1 MNPSFSAL
9 RRPAYI
15 QMFTQKP
22 LDLLVVGGGITGA
35 GIALDARSRGL
46 HVGLVEMQDF
56 AAGTS
61 SRSTKLVHGGLRYL
75 KQFELKLVAE
85 VGRERAIVHAN
96 APHVTHPVP
105 MLLPL
110 TRGGSL
116 RKWEAALALSVYDF
130 LAGVKPAERRR
141 MLSAAETLRQEPL
154 LDAKDLLG
162 GALYYEYRT
171 DDARLTLEILK
182 EAVHRGALALNYAK
196 VTGFLYENGK
206 ISGATVTDGLT
217 GESFPVQARQ
227 VVNAA
232 GPWVDAVDTLNDPA
246 GGEKLFLTKGVHL
259 VVDGAR
265 LPVRQAA
272 YFDTTDGRMVF
283 AIPREGK
290 TYVGTTDTPYSGNAT
305 HPDVTAED
313 VAYLLGAVN
322 RAFPGVRLQPA
333 DVESSWAGL
342 RPLIRQQGKGPGE
355 ISRKDEIFRYDS
367 GLLSI
372 AGGKLTGYRKMAERI
387 VDLVAGRLHKATGQ
401 SFGPCLTA
409 RLRLSGGDLGGDTL
423 EGFVR
428 EKTRQ
433 GVQLGLSAAEA
444 ERLSRL
450 YGANVD
456 QVYAYLPGV
465 AKDSHLY
472 GLPPTL
478 LAQLQY
484 GIHAEMVAR
493 PADFFIRRT
502 GALYFNV
509 HWVRQYA
516 EPVWVY
522 MQNYLQWSH
531 AEAQAYRRELAD
543 LLGEVIT
550 NHELRITNG

>member
-15 QMFTQKP
+15 QTFQQTP

-75 KQFELKLVAE
+75 KQLELKLVAE

-141 MLSAAETLRQEPL
+141 MLSAAATLKQEPL
-154 LDAKDLLG
+154 LDPDGLLG

-206 ISGATVTDGLT
+206 ISGATVTDELT
-217 GESFPVQARQ
+217 GESFPVRARQ

-246 GGEKLFLTKGVHL
+246 EGGKLFLTKGVHL

-272 YFDTTDGRMVF
+272 YFDTPDGRMMF

-290 TYVGTTDTPYSGNAT
+290 TYLGTTDTPYAGSTA
-305 HPDVTAED
+305 HPDVTAGD
-313 VAYLLGAVN
+313 VTYLLDAVN
-322 RAFPGVRLQPA
+322 RTFPGVHLQPA
-333 DVESSWAGL
+333 DVESTWAGL
-342 RPLIRQQGKGPGE
+342 RPLIRQKGKGPGE

-387 VDLVAGRLHKATGQ
+387 VDLVAGRLRKATGQ
-401 SFGPCLTA
+401 SFGPCITA

-433 GVQLGLSAAEA
+433 GELLGLSPAEA

-456 QVYAYLPGV
+456 KVYAYLPAV
-465 AKDSHLY
+465 TKDSHLY

-484 GIHAEMVAR
+484 GIDAEMVAR

-522 MQNYLQWSH
+522 MQSQLQWPH
-531 AEAQAYRRELAD
+531 AEAQAYRRELND
-543 LLGEVIT
+543 LLGGVSV
-550 NHELRITNG
+550 NDELRMTN

>member
-9 RRPAYI
+9 LRPAYR
-15 QMFTQKP
+15 QALQQTP
-22 LDLLVVGGGITGA
+22 LDLLVIGGGITGA
-35 GIALDARSRGL
+35 GIALDARARGM

-85 VGRERAIVHAN
+85 VGRERAIVHGN

-116 RKWEAALALSVYDF
+116 RKWEAALALSGYDF
-130 LAGVKPAERRR
+130 LASVKPAERRR
-141 MLSAAETLRQEPL
+141 MLSAEATLRQEPL
-154 LDAKDLLG
+154 LDARNLLG

-182 EAVHRGALALNYAK
+182 EAVRRGAVALNYAK
-196 VTGFLYENGK
+196 ATGFLYVNGK
-206 ISGATVTDGLT
+206 ISGTMVTDVLT
-217 GESFPVQARQ
+217 GETFPVRARH

-232 GPWVDAVDTLNDPA
+232 GPWVDAVDTLDNAAEGD
-246 GGEKLFLTKGVHL
+246 KLYLTKGVHL

-272 YFDTTDGRMVF
+272 YFDTPDGRMIF

-290 TYVGTTDTPYSGNAT
+290 TYIGTTDTPYTGNMAN
-305 HPDVTAED
+305 PGVTPED
-313 VAYLLGAVN
+313 TEYLLSAVN
-322 RAFPGVRLQPA
+322 RTFPTVQLRPE
-333 DVESSWAGL
+333 DVESTWTGL
-342 RPLIRQQGKGPGE
+342 RPLIRQKGKGPGE

-387 VDLVAGRLHKATGQ
+387 VNIVAGRLQKSGGNA
-401 SFGPCLTA
+401 FGPCTTYKI
-409 RLRLSGGDLGGDTL
+409 RLSGGDLGGDSL

-433 GVQLGLSAAEA
+433 GVEMGLLADEA

-450 YGANVD
+450 YGSNVD
-456 QVYAYLPGV
+456 KVYAYLPSV
-465 AKDSHLY
+465 SKDSHVY

-484 GIHAEMVAR
+484 GIDAEMVAS

-509 HWVRQYA
+509 NWVRQYA
-516 EPVWVY
+516 DPVWVY
-522 MQNYLQWSH
+522 MQRCLHWSH
-531 AEAQAYRRELAD
+531 TEAQTYRREMQD
-543 LLGEVIT
+543 LLGVSSSLTFQAE
-550 NHELRITNG
+550 